1 MKTVNDC
8 GAQGDVLIRR
18 IGKIPKSAVEAF
30 ETKESPGRHIIAHS
44 ETGHHHVV
52 DSTKAKFYV
61 DPADTMVGYISVF
74 DKHVD
79 LEHLRDYDKHETL
92 RLPTGDYELR
102 RQREWSPEG
111 WRQVAD

>member
-1 MKTVNDC
+1 MKKVSDIAC
-8 GAQGDVLIRR
+8 QGDVLIRR
-18 IGKIPKSAVEAF
+18 IESIPNTAVEVQ
-30 ETKESPGRHIIAHS
+30 ESKEVPGKHTVCHS
-44 ETGHHHVV
+44 ETGHHHVI
-52 DSTKAKFYV
+52 DAKKAKFYV
-61 DPADTMVGYISVF
+61 DSADTMVGYISVF